1 MRPDVSRDVLRLVDT
16 RSVKSVPPFHT
27 VERRMG
33 AITMDNDGYGRYR
46 GEVQIAKTN
55 LPANA
60 NVNVIGYVIEE
71 DHELLSLVRP
81 GQNLLFFL
89 SEWKKDVFL
98 KKPIAN

>member
-16 RSVKSVPPFHT
+16 RSVKPVPPCHT
-27 VERRMG
+27 VERRIG

-71 DHELLSLVRP
+71 DHELISLVRP
-81 GQNLLFFL
+81 GQ
-89 SEWKKDVFL
+89 KL
-98 KKPIAN
+98 KLIPV

>member
-1 MRPDVSRDVLRLVDT
+1 M
-16 RSVKSVPPFHT
+16 
-27 VERRMG
+27 E
-33 AITMDNDGYGRYR
+33 NDGYGRYR

-81 GQNLLFFL
+81 GQKLVLLP
-89 SEWKKDVFL
+89 V
-98 KKPIAN
+98 